1 MPARQGRSYTVVVST
16 SRKPFDSVPRQCL
29 WEVLASLSVQ
39 GDILSCL
46 KSVYERDEA
55 CVLTQ
60 AGLTEAFRCNA
71 GVKQGCPASPLLFGL
86 YIHELEARLKA
97 NSIEVATSTSLM
109 DLC

>member
-1 MPARQGRSYTVVVST
+1 MPARHARSYTVVVST
-16 SRKPFDSVPRQCL
+16 SRKLFDSVPRQRL

-46 KSVYERDEA
+46 KSIYERDEA

-86 YIHELEARLKA
+86 YILEARLKA
-97 NSIEVATSTSLM
+97 NSTEVATSTSLT